1 MQFGIYC
8 DEMRG
13 FFLTLIIAAVGLM
26 CIGNA
31 HAATADTVG
40 TPPRSEQQ
48 MLDIEKKD
56 EPPDNIQKQFIAR
69 LKSINADLQNKH
81 SALAKNYRL
90 ATTNQQKMNRDLRW
104 GYGQISWAVMK
115 SLQDLAAERSALEA
129 SVNKLEKQKEELRSE
144 VLSSYDGKVPEWLT
158 RQWDKEEKAYRDYVE
173 GVYLQVQWSMESPK
187 WKGEEKVFRD
197 YMQEYYR
204 LRQ

>member
-1 MQFGIYC
+1 MHFDVYC

-13 FFLTLIIAAVGLM
+13 FFLSLIISAVGLI
-26 CIGNA
+26 CIGSA
-31 HAATADTVG
+31 HAATADTAG
-40 TPPRSEQQ
+40 TSPGGKQLE
-48 MLDIEKKD
+48 IEKKD
-56 EPPDNIQKQFIAR
+56 EPPDHIQKQFIAR

-81 SALAKNYRL
+81 SALARNYRL
-90 ATTNQQKMNRDLRW
+90 ATTNQQRMNSDLRW

-115 SLQDLAAERSALEA
+115 SLQDLAAERTALEA
-129 SVNKLEKQKEELRSE
+129 AVEKLDKQKDELRSE

-173 GVYLQVQWSMESPK
+173 EVYLQVQWSMESPK
-187 WKGEEKVFRD
+187 WKGEKRVFRD

-204 LRQ
+204 FHQ